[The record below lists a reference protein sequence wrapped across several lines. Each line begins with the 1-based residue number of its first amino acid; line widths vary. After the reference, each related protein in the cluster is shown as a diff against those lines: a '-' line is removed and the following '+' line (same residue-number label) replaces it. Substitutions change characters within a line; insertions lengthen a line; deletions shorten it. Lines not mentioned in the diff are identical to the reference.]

1 MHELTFYSVYL
12 EFEVV
17 GGHSFVEDGAVELA
31 HPLLLQA
38 LHLALRDA
46 ATDLR
51 ALRHSLQHFLVV
63 SPEVV
68 LGQDFIIVLTGIV
81 PKVKASGIAGPKAK
95 LLVEPICEVAITL
108 AIALLLEGGLEIN
121 LELLR
126 VAPGAALLLQHLAGD
141 LAGWLLGLGGS
152 PLRCARLLLAADM
165 FCLLLHVPHD
175 ALGVEGVATII
186 EAHLLASVEACS
198 ARVSLVFVGLV
209 LESVAASHLRA
220 DESAAARKAHQLL
233 LLLLVLDVLIQEF
246 VAFIALPISEEDSC
260 GLVEAAV
267 LEGCVDLLSGGPVGV
282 EEDERLAAHFTE
294 DGADHLSQLGKLD
307 VLVVAH
313 EAIQEHLELDVV
325 QAALDH
331 EVETRLEE
339 LLKVLDVLFVLLSH
353 RFDDVSWLGCSRGE
367 LALLFWVQLRE
378 AVHVLLLDL
387 GEQARLLQLDLEHRL
402 KNIEPSLVHV
412 LKVLALLGLLSADL
426 HRLPYDVVE
435 ADDLRHLNVLLLQVL
450 SAFGQPAFRIW
461 SYSCCVHDK
470 LVLLGLLL
478 G

>member
-17 GGHSFVEDGAVELA
+17 DGHSFVEDGVVELA

-51 ALRHSLQHFLVV
+51 ALRHSLKHFLVV

-68 LGQDFIIVLTGIV
+68 LSQDFIIILTGIV
-81 PKVKASGIAGPKAK
+81 PKVKASGIAGPKAE

-141 LAGWLLGLGGS
+141 LTGWLLGLGGS

-175 ALGVEGVATII
+175 ALGVEGVAAII
-186 EAHLLASVEACS
+186 ESHLLASVEACS

-209 LESVAASHLRA
+209 LESVAAGHLRA
-220 DESAAARKAHQLL
+220 DESATARKAHQLL
-233 LLLLVLDVLIQEF
+233 LLLLVPDVLIQEF
-246 VAFIALPISEEDSC
+246 VAFIALPVPEEDSC
-260 GLVEAAV
+260 GLVEATV

-282 EEDERLAAHFTE
+282 EEDE
-294 DGADHLSQLGKLD
+294 
-307 VLVVAH
+307 
-313 EAIQEHLELDVV
+313 
-325 QAALDH
+325 
-331 EVETRLEE
+331 
-339 LLKVLDVLFVLLSH
+339 
-353 RFDDVSWLGCSRGE
+353 
-367 LALLFWVQLRE
+367 
-378 AVHVLLLDL
+378 
-387 GEQARLLQLDLEHRL
+387 
-402 KNIEPSLVHV
+402 
-412 LKVLALLGLLSADL
+412 
-426 HRLPYDVVE
+426 
-435 ADDLRHLNVLLLQVL
+435 
-450 SAFGQPAFRIW
+450 
-461 SYSCCVHDK
+461 
-470 LVLLGLLL
+470 
-478 G
+478 